1 MKTTTR
7 LRQLLATGQTLVAPG
22 AHDAMTAMVFEK
34 LGFDLV
40 YMTGYGTAAA
50 MGMPDVGLATIGE
63 MIRNGQYMANAISI
77 PVIAD
82 SDTGGGNAVNV
93 VRTVREYIQAGVA
106 GIHMEDQVTPKR
118 SGHWAGKRLIPLE
131 EAVGKIRAAV
141 DTKNRHDSD
150 FVIVARTD
158 ARAAIG
164 GGVDEAIRRGNAYTD
179 AGADLVFFESPFSED
194 EVARAAREIRA
205 KLMILPG
212 GLSPFIPLDRMNALG
227 IGITILA
234 ALSFRAVGTAVYDA
248 GRRVREH
255 GIEGYRGLLES
266 TKGHPMEDF
275 NTFINKDL
283 SEIEARYL
291 PAEVIA
297 SFKQGPSA

>member
-1 MKTTTR
+1 MKATTR
-7 LRQLLATGQTLVAPG
+7 LRQLLASGRTLVAPG
-22 AHDAMTAMVFEK
+22 AHDAMTAMVLEK
-34 LGFDLV
+34 LGFELI

-63 MIRNGQYMANAISI
+63 MIRNAQYMANAVSI
-77 PVIAD
+77 PIIAD

-93 VRTVREYIQAGVA
+93 VRTIREYIQAGAA

-141 DTKNRHDSD
+141 DTKNRLDPE

-164 GGVDEAIRRGNAYTD
+164 GGVDEAVRRGNAYVD
-179 AGADLVFFESPFSED
+179 AGADLVFFESPFSEE

-212 GLSPFIPLDRMNALG
+212 GLSPYIPLERMNQMG

-234 ALSFRAVGTAVYDA
+234 ALSFRAVGKAMYDA
-248 GRRVREH
+248 GALIRDH
-255 GIEGYRGLLES
+255 GIDGYRQLIES
-266 TKGHPMEDF
+266 TKGHPMDDF
-275 NTFINKDL
+275 NAFINKDL
-283 SEIEARYL
+283 AEIEARYL
-291 PAEVIA
+291 PAELSA
-297 SFKQGPSA
+297 SFKQGPTA

>member
-1 MKTTTR
+1 VKATTR

-22 AHDAMTAMVFEK
+22 AHDAMTAMILEK
-34 LGFDLV
+34 LGFDLI

-63 MIRNGQYMANAISI
+63 MIRNAQYMANAISI
-77 PVIAD
+77 PIIAD
-82 SDTGGGNAVNV
+82 SDTGGGNAINV
-93 VRTVREYIQAGVA
+93 VRTIREYIQAGAA

-131 EAVGKIRAAV
+131 EAAGKIRAAV
-141 DTKNRHDSD
+141 DTKNRLDPD

-158 ARAAIG
+158 ACAAVG
-164 GGVDEAIRRGNAYTD
+164 GGVEEAIRRGNAYAD

-194 EVARAAREIRA
+194 EVARAAREVRV

-212 GLSPFIPLDRMNALG
+212 GLSPYISVQRMNEMG

-234 ALSFRAVGTAVYDA
+234 ALSFHTVGKAMYEA
-248 GRRVREH
+248 GLMIREQ
-255 GIEGYRGLLES
+255 GTEGYRKILES
-266 TKGHPMEDF
+266 TKGHPMDDF
-275 NTFINKDL
+275 NAFINKDL
-283 SEIEARYL
+283 AELEARYL
-291 PAEVIA
+291 PADLTA

>member
-1 MKTTTR
+1 VKATTR

-22 AHDAMTAMVFEK
+22 AHDAMTAMILEK
-34 LGFDLV
+34 LGFDLI

-63 MIRNGQYMANAISI
+63 MIRNAQYMANAVSI

-82 SDTGGGNAVNV
+82 SDTGGGNAINV
-93 VRTVREYIQAGVA
+93 VRTIREYIQAGAA

-131 EAVGKIRAAV
+131 EAAGKIRAAV
-141 DTKNRHDSD
+141 DTKNRLDPD

-158 ARAAIG
+158 ARAAVG
-164 GGVDEAIRRGNAYTD
+164 GGVEEAIRRGNAYAD

-194 EVARAAREIRA
+194 EVARAVREVRV

-212 GLSPFIPLDRMNALG
+212 GLSPYISVQRMNEMG

-234 ALSFRAVGTAVYDA
+234 ALSFHTVGKAMYDA
-248 GRRVREH
+248 GLMIREQ
-255 GIEGYRGLLES
+255 GTEGYRKILES
-266 TKGHPMEDF
+266 TKGHPMDDF
-275 NTFINKDL
+275 NAFINKDL
-283 SEIEARYL
+283 AELETRYL
-291 PAEVIA
+291 PAELTR
-297 SFKQGPSA
+297 SFKEGPSA

>member
-1 MKTTTR
+1 MKATTR

-22 AHDAMTAMVFEK
+22 AHDALTAMVLEK
-34 LGFDLV
+34 LGFDLI

-50 MGMPDVGLATIGE
+50 MGMPDVGLVTVGE
-63 MIRNGQYMANAISI
+63 MIRNAQFMANAVSI
-77 PVIAD
+77 PIVAD

-93 VRTVREYIQAGVA
+93 VRTVREYIQAGAA
-106 GIHMEDQVTPKR
+106 GLHMEDQVTPKR

-141 DTKNRHDSD
+141 DTRNRHDPD

-164 GGVDEAIRRGNAYTD
+164 GGVDEAIRRGNAYAD

-212 GLSPFIPLDRMNALG
+212 GLSPFIPLQRMNAMG

-234 ALSFRAVGTAVYDA
+234 SLSFRAVGKAMYDA
-248 GRRVREH
+248 GRLVREH
-255 GIEGYRGLLES
+255 GIDGYRQMIES

-275 NTFINKDL
+275 NAFINKDL
-283 SEIEARYL
+283 ADIEARYL
-291 PAEVIA
+291 PAEVTA

>member
-1 MKTTTR
+1 VKATTR
-7 LRQLLATGQTLVAPG
+7 LRQLLASGRTLVAPG
-22 AHDAMTAMVFEK
+22 AHDAMTAMVLEK
-34 LGFDLV
+34 LGFELI

-63 MIRNGQYMANAISI
+63 MIRNAQYMANAVSI
-77 PVIAD
+77 PIIAD

-93 VRTVREYIQAGVA
+93 VRTIREYIQAGAA

-141 DTKNRHDSD
+141 DTKNRLDPE

-164 GGVDEAIRRGNAYTD
+164 GGVDEAVRRGNAYVD
-179 AGADLVFFESPFSED
+179 AGADLVFFESPFSEE

-212 GLSPFIPLDRMNALG
+212 GLSPYIPLERMNQMG

-234 ALSFRAVGTAVYDA
+234 ALSFRAVGKAMYDA
-248 GRRVREH
+248 GALIRDH
-255 GIEGYRGLLES
+255 GIDGYRQLIES
-266 TKGHPMEDF
+266 TKGHPMDDF
-275 NTFINKDL
+275 NAFINKDL
-283 SEIEARYL
+283 AEIEARYL
-291 PAEVIA
+291 PAELSA
-297 SFKQGPSA
+297 SFKQGPTA

>member
-1 MKTTTR
+1 MKATTR

-22 AHDAMTAMVFEK
+22 AHDAMTAMILEK
-34 LGFDLV
+34 LGFDLI

-63 MIRNGQYMANAISI
+63 MIRNAQYMANAVSI
-77 PVIAD
+77 PIIAD
-82 SDTGGGNAVNV
+82 SDTGGGNAINV
-93 VRTVREYIQAGVA
+93 VRTIREYIQAGVA

-131 EAVGKIRAAV
+131 EAAGKIRAAV
-141 DTKNRHDSD
+141 DTRNRFDPD

-158 ARAAIG
+158 ARAAVG
-164 GGVDEAIRRGNAYTD
+164 GGVEEAIRRGNAYAD

-194 EVARAAREIRA
+194 EVARAAREIRV
-205 KLMILPG
+205 KLMVLPG
-212 GLSPFIPLDRMNALG
+212 GLSPYIPLQRMNEMG

-234 ALSFRAVGTAVYDA
+234 ALSFRAVGKAMYDA
-248 GRRVREH
+248 GLLIREL
-255 GIEGYRGLLES
+255 GIDGYRKLIES
-266 TKGHPMEDF
+266 TKGHPMDDF
-275 NTFINKDL
+275 NAFINKDL
-283 SEIEARYL
+283 AEIEARYL
-291 PAEVIA
+291 PAELTA

>member
-1 MKTTTR
+1 MKATTR
-7 LRQLLATGQTLVAPG
+7 LRQLLAAGQTLVAPG
-22 AHDAMTAMVFEK
+22 AHDAMTAMVLEK
-34 LGFDLV
+34 LGFDLI

-50 MGMPDVGLATIGE
+50 MGMPDVGLTTIGE
-63 MIRNGQYMANAISI
+63 MIRNAQYMANAVSI

-82 SDTGGGNAVNV
+82 SDTGGGNAINV
-93 VRTVREYIQAGVA
+93 VRTIREYIQAGVA

-131 EAVGKIRAAV
+131 EAAGKIRAAV
-141 DTKNRHDSD
+141 DTKNRFDRD

-158 ARAAIG
+158 ARAAVG
-164 GGVDEAIRRGNAYTD
+164 GGVDEAIRRGNAYAD
-179 AGADLVFFESPFSED
+179 AGADLVFFESPFSEE

-212 GLSPFIPLDRMNALG
+212 GLSPFIPLPRMNELG

-234 ALSFRAVGTAVYDA
+234 SLSFRAVGKAMYDA
-248 GRRVREH
+248 GQLIREQ
-255 GIEGYRGLLES
+255 GVEGYRRFIES

-275 NTFINKDL
+275 NAFINKDL
-283 SEIEARYL
+283 AEIEARYL
-291 PAEVIA
+291 PADLTA

>member
-1 MKTTTR
+1 MKATTR

-22 AHDAMTAMVFEK
+22 AHDALTAMVLEK
-34 LGFDLV
+34 IGFDLI

-50 MGMPDVGLATIGE
+50 MGMPDVGLVTVGE
-63 MIRNGQYMANAISI
+63 MIRNAQFMANAVSI
-77 PVIAD
+77 PVVAD

-93 VRTVREYIQAGVA
+93 VRTVREYIQAGAA
-106 GIHMEDQVTPKR
+106 GLHMEDQITPKR
-118 SGHWAGKRLIPLE
+118 SGHWAGKRLVPLE

-141 DTKNRHDSD
+141 DTRNRHDPD
-150 FVIVARTD
+150 FVVVARTD

-164 GGVDEAIRRGNAYTD
+164 GGVDEAIRRGNAYAD
-179 AGADLVFFESPFSED
+179 AGADLVFFESPFSEE

-212 GLSPFIPLDRMNALG
+212 GLSPFIPLQRMNAMG
-227 IGITILA
+227 IGIAILA
-234 ALSFRAVGTAVYDA
+234 SLSFRAVGKAMYDA
-248 GRRVREH
+248 GRLVREH
-255 GIEGYRGLLES
+255 GIDGYRQMIES

-275 NTFINKDL
+275 NAFINKDL
-283 SEIEARYL
+283 ADIEARYL
-291 PAEVIA
+291 PAEVTA